1 MRDTLR
7 ASGVYEQGKIKAWM
21 NENRHK
27 EEGKYAKAFYWTLL
41 NYIDSYRAAS
51 TGILQTNVEHAEID
65 SKVSTGVTLAKKALE
80 VGSSLCESLP
90 LVGSIFKV
98 IDGAIDYCYSEYKQK
113 KFEDKVNSINKIIME
128 NHTANT

>member
-1 MRDTLR
+1 
-7 ASGVYEQGKIKAWM
+7 M
-21 NENRHK
+21 NENRDK

-65 SKVSTGVTLAKKALE
+65 SKVSTGVTLAKKAIE

-98 IDGAIDYCYSEYKQK
+98 IDGAIDYCYSEYK
-113 KFEDKVNSINKIIME
+113 
-128 NHTANT
+128 

>member
-1 MRDTLR
+1 
-7 ASGVYEQGKIKAWM
+7 M
-21 NENRHK
+21 NENRSK

-65 SKVSTGVTLAKKALE
+65 SKVSTGVKLAKKALE